1 MVIALCS
8 PFGSFTWFLNCCQSS
23 TQKTLPRLKLTP
35 RKRSLKYRFGNW
47 HQLCVKSRQLGA
59 DTIVFHSIYYK
70 NIGKM
75 AFQPHAILDRIFGHH
90 QRDQKLFLLQK
101 GLGATRQRCWK
112 KMLFWNKCQ
121 VQWLTYKQCFLYVN
135 NFKGKIEN
143 FIWFFHKV
151 SQSYY
156 SAFFVYDTFCH
167 TSVFDARII
176 SMLLWIFLPSSSL
189 KK

>member
-1 MVIALCS
+1 MSQLKICCLITLSNLYTPQDMIQKIPATQLIRANVVVLALCS

-101 GLGATRQRCWK
+101 GLGATRQRC
-112 KMLFWNKCQ
+112 
-121 VQWLTYKQCFLYVN
+121 
-135 NFKGKIEN
+135 
-143 FIWFFHKV
+143 
-151 SQSYY
+151 
-156 SAFFVYDTFCH
+156 
-167 TSVFDARII
+167 
-176 SMLLWIFLPSSSL
+176 
-189 KK
+189 

>member
-1 MVIALCS
+1 MFLIKTETDIILTDVEQCNITLTEKSQFTTCLITLSNLYTPQDMIQKIPATQLIRANVVVLALCS
-8 PFGSFTWFLNCCQSS
+8 PFGSFTWILNCCQSS

-101 GLGATRQRCWK
+101 GLGATRQRC
-112 KMLFWNKCQ
+112 
-121 VQWLTYKQCFLYVN
+121 
-135 NFKGKIEN
+135 
-143 FIWFFHKV
+143 
-151 SQSYY
+151 
-156 SAFFVYDTFCH
+156 
-167 TSVFDARII
+167 
-176 SMLLWIFLPSSSL
+176 
-189 KK
+189 

>member
-1 MVIALCS
+1 MDH
-8 PFGSFTWFLNCCQSS
+8 TEYWNWH
-23 TQKTLPRLKLTP
+23 LKREE
-35 RKRSLKYRFGNW
+35 RKSILLLKYWFGNW

-121 VQWLTYKQCFLYVN
+121 VQWLTYKQCFLWPILQVQLSLELK
-135 NFKGKIEN
+135 F
-143 FIWFFHKV
+143 
-151 SQSYY
+151 
-156 SAFFVYDTFCH
+156 
-167 TSVFDARII
+167 
-176 SMLLWIFLPSSSL
+176 WIL
-189 KK
+189 KDM